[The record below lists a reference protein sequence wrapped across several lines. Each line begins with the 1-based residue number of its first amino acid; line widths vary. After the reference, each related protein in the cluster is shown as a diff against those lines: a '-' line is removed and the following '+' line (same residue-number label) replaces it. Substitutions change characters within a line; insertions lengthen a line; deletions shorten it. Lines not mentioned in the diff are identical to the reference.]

1 MKKNPGRHNRR
12 NLVKHNRDKVS
23 GKKSVI
29 NERVMLWYSR
39 YLAHKKLT
47 LKQMAAIQSLV

>member
-1 MKKNPGRHNRR
+1 MKKNPGRHHRR
-12 NLVKHNRDKVS
+12 NLVKHNRDKAS